1 MSAAGDKIRQS
12 EYDWNERMLMD
23 NLLGTLLFMA
33 IIGAAIGGVTNHL
46 AIKMLFRPHE
56 AKYIKNWRVPFTP
69 GLIPKRRDELA
80 KQLGLTVVNY
90 LLTPE
95 TFRKK
100 FFSKDI
106 QDKVEQF
113 VQAKVQETIFTEDK
127 TIQDW
132 LNLAGFSNMP
142 TTIEQKVEAI
152 VVGQFESVK
161 NTLSTRSIRT
171 LLSADI
177 QNTIDAKIPVAVG
190 HILEKGEEYFLS
202 AEGELTIKA
211 MIDDFLS
218 SKGSLGGMINMFL
231 GDSSSLVGKVQRELV
246 KFLQTPGTNSLLT
259 KIFMQEWEKL
269 KDRPAMDYLEDINF
283 EPILANLQSY
293 VKEQLAVAER
303 LNHPISYY
311 WPEGSSWMQES
322 VVPRLIEKAFIQAE
336 DKLEDVLKRLNLQEV
351 VREQVDSFPVAKL
364 EELVLGISKRE
375 FKMITVLGAVLGG
388 LIGVVQGLIVHFI

>member
-1 MSAAGDKIRQS
+1 
-12 EYDWNERMLMD
+12 MD
-23 NLLGTLLFMA
+23 NFIVTLIFMA
-33 IIGAAIGGVTNHL
+33 VIGAAIGGVTNHL
-46 AIKMLFRPHE
+46 AIKMLFRPHN
-56 AKYIKNWRVPFTP
+56 AVYIKNWRVPFTP

-113 VQAKVQETIFTEDK
+113 VQAKVEETVFTNDK

-132 LNLAGFSNMP
+132 LSLAGFSNMP
-142 TTIEQKVEAI
+142 ATIEQKVEAI
-152 VVGQFESVK
+152 VEGQFESVK
-161 NTLSTRSIRT
+161 NTLSTKSIRT

-177 QNTIDAKIPVAVG
+177 QNTIDAKIPVAVD
-190 HILEKGEEYFLS
+190 HILEKGEDYFLS
-202 AEGELTIKA
+202 PEGELTIKA

-246 KFLQTPGTNSLLT
+246 KLLQAPGTSTLLT
-259 KIFMQEWEKL
+259 KIFTQELEKL
-269 KDRPAMDYLEDINF
+269 KDRPAMDFLQDIRF
-283 EPILANLQSY
+283 ESILSKLQTY
-293 VKEQLAVAER
+293 VKEQLAVEER
-303 LNHPISYY
+303 LNYPISHY
-311 WPEGSSWMQES
+311 WPEGNSWMKETVIPQA
-322 VVPRLIEKAFIQAE
+322 IEKAFVKAE

-351 VREQVDSFPVAKL
+351 VREQVDSFPVSKL

-388 LIGVVQGLIVHFI
+388 LIGIVQGLIVYFI

>member
-1 MSAAGDKIRQS
+1 
-12 EYDWNERMLMD
+12 MD
-23 NLLGTLLFMA
+23 NFLVTLLFMA
-33 IIGAAIGGVTNHL
+33 VIGAAIGGVTNHL

-56 AKYIKNWRVPFTP
+56 AIYIKNWRVPFTP

-113 VQAKVQETIFTEDK
+113 VQTKVEETIFTNDK

-132 LNLAGFSNMP
+132 LTLAGFSNMP
-142 TTIEQKVEAI
+142 ATIEQKVEAI
-152 VVGQFESVK
+152 VEGQFESVK
-161 NTLSTRSIRT
+161 NTLSTKSIRT

-177 QNTIDAKIPVAVG
+177 QNAIDAKIPVAVG
-190 HILEKGEEYFLS
+190 HIIEKGEDYFLS
-202 AEGELTIKA
+202 PEGEMTIKA

-231 GDSSSLVGKVQRELV
+231 GDSSSLVAKVQRELV
-246 KFLQTPGTNSLLT
+246 KFMQAPGTSALLT
-259 KIFMQEWEKL
+259 KIFTQEWEKL
-269 KDRPAMDYLEDINF
+269 KERPAMDFMQDIHF
-283 EPILANLQSY
+283 EPILLKLQTY
-293 VKEQLAVAER
+293 VKEQLAVEER
-303 LNHPISYY
+303 LNHPISHY
-311 WPEGSSWMQES
+311 WPEGNSWMKETIIPQ
-322 VVPRLIEKAFIQAE
+322 VIEKAFVKAE
-336 DKLEDVLKRLNLQEV
+336 DKLEDVLERLNLQEV

-388 LIGVVQGLIVHFI
+388 LIGIVQGLIVYFI

>member
-1 MSAAGDKIRQS
+1 
-12 EYDWNERMLMD
+12 MD
-23 NLLGTLLFMA
+23 NFIVTLLFMA

-46 AIKMLFRPHE
+46 AIKMLFRPHK
-56 AKYIKNWRVPFTP
+56 AIYIKNWRVPFTP

-106 QDKVEQF
+106 QHKVEQF
-113 VQAKVQETIFTEDK
+113 VQAKVEETIFTNDK

-132 LNLAGFSNMP
+132 LSLAGFSNMSA
-142 TTIEQKVEAI
+142 TIEQKVEAI
-152 VVGQFESVK
+152 VEGQFEAVK
-161 NTLSTRSIRT
+161 NTLSTKSIRT

-177 QNTIDAKIPVAVG
+177 QKTIDAKIPGAVG
-190 HILEKGEEYFLS
+190 HILEKGEDYFLS
-202 AEGELTIKA
+202 PEGELTIKA

-218 SKGSLGGMINMFL
+218 SKGSFGGMINMFL
-231 GDSSSLVGKVQRELV
+231 GDSSSLVAKVQRELV
-246 KFLQTPGTNSLLT
+246 KLLQAPGTTTLLT
-259 KIFMQEWEKL
+259 KIFTQELEKL
-269 KDRPAMDYLEDINF
+269 KDRPAMDFLKDIRF
-283 EPILANLQSY
+283 EQILTKLQTY
-293 VKEQLAVAER
+293 VKEQLAVEER
-303 LNHPISYY
+303 LNYPIAHY
-311 WPEGSSWMQES
+311 WPEGNSWMKETVIPQA
-322 VVPRLIEKAFIQAE
+322 IEKAFVKAE

-351 VREQVDSFPVAKL
+351 VREQVDSFPVSKL

-388 LIGVVQGLIVHFI
+388 LIGIVQGLIVYFI

>member
-1 MSAAGDKIRQS
+1 
-12 EYDWNERMLMD
+12 MD
-23 NLLGTLLFMA
+23 NFIVTLLFMA

-46 AIKMLFRPHE
+46 AIKMLFRPHN
-56 AKYIKNWRVPFTP
+56 AIYIKNWRVPFTP

-106 QDKVEQF
+106 QEKVEQF
-113 VQAKVQETIFTEDK
+113 VQTKVEETIFTNDK

-132 LNLAGFSNMP
+132 LNLAGFAHMP
-142 TTIEQKVEAI
+142 ATIEQKVEAI
-152 VVGQFESVK
+152 VEGQFASVK
-161 NTLSTRSIRT
+161 NTLSTKSIRA

-177 QNTIDAKIPVAVG
+177 QDTIDAKIPVAVR
-190 HILEKGEEYFLS
+190 HILEKGEDYFLS
-202 AEGELTIKA
+202 PEGEMTIKA

-246 KFLQTPGTNSLLT
+246 KFLQAPGTSTLLT
-259 KIFMQEWEKL
+259 KIFTQEWEKL
-269 KDRPAMDYLEDINF
+269 KDRPAIDFLQDIQF
-283 EPILANLQSY
+283 DPILSKLQTY

-311 WPEGSSWMQES
+311 WPEGNEWMKNS
-322 VVPRLIEKAFIQAE
+322 VIPQVIEKAFGKAE
-336 DKLEDVLKRLNLQEV
+336 EKLEDVLKRLNLQEV
-351 VREQVDSFPVAKL
+351 VREQVDSFPVEKL

-388 LIGVVQGLIVHFI
+388 LIGIVQGLIVYFI

>member
-1 MSAAGDKIRQS
+1 
-12 EYDWNERMLMD
+12 MD
-23 NLLGTLLFMA
+23 NFLVILLFMA
-33 IIGAAIGGVTNHL
+33 VIGAIIGGVTNHL

-56 AKYIKNWRVPFTP
+56 AIYIKNWRVPFTP

-80 KQLGLTVVNY
+80 NQLGLTVVNY

-106 QDKVEQF
+106 QEKVEKFAQT
-113 VQAKVQETIFTEDK
+113 KIEETVFTNDK

-132 LNLAGFSNMP
+132 LDLAGLSNVSM
-142 TTIEQKVEAI
+142 TIEQKVENI
-152 VVGQFESVK
+152 VAGQFESLK
-161 NTLSTRSIRT
+161 NTLSTKSIRT

-177 QNTIDAKIPVAVG
+177 QETIDAKIPVVVG
-190 HILEKGEEYFLS
+190 HIIEKGEDYFLS
-202 AEGELTIKA
+202 PEGEMTIKA
-211 MIDDFLS
+211 MMDDFLA

-231 GDSSSLVGKVQRELV
+231 GDSSSLVVKVQRELV
-246 KFLQTPGTNSLLT
+246 KFLQAPGTTALLT
-259 KIFMQEWEKL
+259 KIFMQEWDKL
-269 KDRPAMDYLEDINF
+269 KDRPAMDFLEDIQF
-283 EPILANLQSY
+283 EPIVANLQRY

-311 WPEGSSWMQES
+311 WPEGSTWMKES
-322 VVPRLIEKAFIQAE
+322 VVPRVIDKAFMQAE
-336 DKLEDVLKRLNLQEV
+336 AKLEDVLKRLNLQEV

-388 LIGVVQGLIVHFI
+388 VIGIVQGLIVNLM

>member
-1 MSAAGDKIRQS
+1 
-12 EYDWNERMLMD
+12 MD
-23 NLLGTLLFMA
+23 NFLVTLLFMA
-33 IIGAAIGGVTNHL
+33 VIGAAIGGVTNHL
-46 AIKMLFRPHE
+46 AIKMLFRPYE
-56 AKYIKNWRVPFTP
+56 AIYIKNWRVPFTP

-113 VQAKVQETIFTEDK
+113 VQTKVEETIFTNDK

-132 LNLAGFSNMP
+132 LTLAGFSNMP
-142 TTIEQKVEAI
+142 ATIEQKVEAI
-152 VVGQFESVK
+152 VEGQFESVK
-161 NTLSTRSIRT
+161 NTLSTKSIRT

-177 QNTIDAKIPVAVG
+177 QNAIDAKIPVAVG
-190 HILEKGEEYFLS
+190 HILEKGEDYFLS
-202 AEGELTIKA
+202 PEGEMTIKA

-231 GDSSSLVGKVQRELV
+231 GDSSSLVAKVQRELV
-246 KFLQTPGTNSLLT
+246 KFMQAPGTSALLT
-259 KIFMQEWEKL
+259 KIFTQEWEKL
-269 KDRPAMDYLEDINF
+269 KERPAMDFMQDIHF
-283 EPILANLQSY
+283 EPILLKLQTY
-293 VKEQLAVAER
+293 VKEQLAVEER
-303 LNHPISYY
+303 LNHPISHY
-311 WPEGSSWMQES
+311 WPEGNSWMKETIIPQ
-322 VVPRLIEKAFIQAE
+322 VIEKAFVKAE
-336 DKLEDVLKRLNLQEV
+336 DKLEDVLERLNLQEV

-388 LIGVVQGLIVHFI
+388 LIGIVQGLIVYFI

>member
-1 MSAAGDKIRQS
+1 
-12 EYDWNERMLMD
+12 MD
-23 NLLGTLLFMA
+23 NFIVALLFMA

-46 AIKMLFRPHE
+46 AIKMLFRPYK
-56 AKYIKNWRVPFTP
+56 AIYIKNWRVPFTP

-106 QDKVEQF
+106 QDKVEHF
-113 VQAKVQETIFTEDK
+113 VQTKVEETIFTNDK

-132 LNLAGFSNMP
+132 LNLAGFSHLP

-152 VVGQFESVK
+152 VEGQFSSVK
-161 NTLSTRSIRT
+161 NTLSTKSIRT
-171 LLSADI
+171 LLSDDI
-177 QNTIDAKIPVAVG
+177 QNTIDAKIPVAVQ
-190 HILEKGEEYFLS
+190 HILEKGEDYFLS
-202 AEGELTIKA
+202 PEGEMTIKA

-246 KFLQTPGTNSLLT
+246 KFLQAPGTTTLLT
-259 KIFMQEWEKL
+259 KIFSQEWEKL
-269 KDRPAMDYLEDINF
+269 KDRPAMDFLQDVKF
-283 EPILANLQSY
+283 DPILSKLQVY
-293 VKEQLAVAER
+293 VKEQLAISER
-303 LNHPISYY
+303 LNQPISYY
-311 WPEGSSWMQES
+311 WPEGNDWAKYTVIPQ
-322 VVPRLIEKAFIQAE
+322 VIEKAFVKAE
-336 DKLEDVLKRLNLQEV
+336 EKLEDVLKRLNLQEV
-351 VREQVDSFPVAKL
+351 VREQVDSFPVEKL

-388 LIGVVQGLIVHFI
+388 LIGIVQGLIVYFI

>member
-1 MSAAGDKIRQS
+1 
-12 EYDWNERMLMD
+12 MD
-23 NLLGTLLFMA
+23 NFLVTLIFMA
-33 IIGAAIGGVTNHL
+33 VIGAAIGGVTNHL
-46 AIKMLFRPHE
+46 AIKMLFRPHN
-56 AKYIKNWRVPFTP
+56 AIYIKNWRVPFTP

-113 VQAKVQETIFTEDK
+113 VQTKVEETIFTNDK

-132 LNLAGFSNMP
+132 LSLAGFSNMP
-142 TTIEQKVEAI
+142 ATIEQKVEAI
-152 VVGQFESVK
+152 VEGQFESVK
-161 NTLSTRSIRT
+161 NTLSTKSIRT

-177 QNTIDAKIPVAVG
+177 QNTIDAKIPVAVE
-190 HILEKGEEYFLS
+190 HILEKGEDYFLS
-202 AEGELTIKA
+202 PEGELTIKA

-231 GDSSSLVGKVQRELV
+231 GDSSSLMSKVQRELI
-246 KFLQTPGTNSLLT
+246 KFLQKPGTSALLT
-259 KIFMQEWEKL
+259 KIFTQELEKL
-269 KDRPAMDYLEDINF
+269 KDRPAMDFLQDIRF
-283 EPILANLQSY
+283 EQILSKLQTY
-293 VKEQLAVAER
+293 VKEQIAVEER
-303 LNHPISYY
+303 LNVPISHY
-311 WPEGSSWMQES
+311 WPEGNSWMKETVIPQT
-322 VVPRLIEKAFIQAE
+322 IEKAFVKAE

-351 VREQVDSFPVAKL
+351 VREQVDSFPVEKL

-388 LIGVVQGLIVHFI
+388 LIGIVQGLIVYFI

>member
-1 MSAAGDKIRQS
+1 
-12 EYDWNERMLMD
+12 MD
-23 NLLGTLLFMA
+23 NFIVTLLFMA

-46 AIKMLFRPHE
+46 AIKMLFRPHN
-56 AKYIKNWRVPFTP
+56 AIYIKNWRVPFTP

-106 QDKVEQF
+106 QEKVEQF
-113 VQAKVQETIFTEDK
+113 VQTKVEETIFTNDK

-132 LNLAGFSNMP
+132 LNIAGFAHMP
-142 TTIEQKVEAI
+142 ATIEQKVEAI
-152 VVGQFESVK
+152 VEGQFASVK
-161 NTLSTRSIRT
+161 NTLSTKSIRT
-171 LLSADI
+171 LLSSDM
-177 QNTIDAKIPVAVG
+177 QDTLDAKIPVAVN
-190 HILEKGEEYFLS
+190 HILEKGEDYFLS
-202 AEGELTIKA
+202 PEGEMTIKA

-218 SKGSLGGMINMFL
+218 SKGSFGGMINMFL

-246 KFLQTPGTNSLLT
+246 KFLQAPGTSTLLT
-259 KIFMQEWEKL
+259 KIFTQEWEKL
-269 KDRPAMDYLEDINF
+269 KDRPAMDFLQDMQF
-283 EPILANLQSY
+283 DPILSKLQMY

-303 LNHPISYY
+303 LNQPISYY
-311 WPEGSSWMQES
+311 WPEGNEWMKHS
-322 VVPRLIEKAFIQAE
+322 VIPQAIEKAFVKAE
-336 DKLEDVLKRLNLQEV
+336 EKLEDVLTRLNLQEV
-351 VREQVDSFPVAKL
+351 VREQVDSFPVEKL

-388 LIGVVQGLIVHFI
+388 LIGIVQGLIVYFI

>member
-1 MSAAGDKIRQS
+1 
-12 EYDWNERMLMD
+12 MD
-23 NLLGTLLFMA
+23 NFIVTLLFMA
-33 IIGAAIGGVTNHL
+33 IIGAAIGGITNHL

-56 AKYIKNWRVPFTP
+56 AIYIKNWRVPFTP

-113 VQAKVQETIFTEDK
+113 VQTKVEETFFTEDK

-132 LNLAGFSNMP
+132 LTLAGFSNMP
-142 TTIEQKVEAI
+142 VTIEQKVEQI
-152 VVGQFESVK
+152 VAGQFESVK
-161 NTLSTRSIRT
+161 NTLSTRTIRT
-171 LLSADI
+171 LLSEDI
-177 QNTIDAKIPVAVG
+177 QQTIDAKIPVAVG
-190 HILEKGEEYFLS
+190 HILQKGEDYFLS
-202 AEGELTIKA
+202 PAGEMTIKA

-218 SKGSLGGMINMFL
+218 SKGSLGGMLNMFL
-231 GDSSSLVGKVQRELV
+231 GDSSSLMGKVQRELV
-246 KFLQTPGTNSLLT
+246 KFIQAPGTTALLT
-259 KIFMQEWEKL
+259 NIFTQEWEKL
-269 KDRPAMDYLEDINF
+269 KDRPAMDYLDDIDF

-293 VKEQLAVAER
+293 VKDQLAVAER
-303 LNHPISYY
+303 LQHPISYY
-311 WPEGSSWMQES
+311 WPSGSTWMRETI
-322 VVPRLIEKAFIQAE
+322 VPQMIEKAFTRAE

-351 VREQVDSFPVAKL
+351 VREQVDSFPVSKL

-388 LIGVVQGLIVHFI
+388 LIGIVQGLIVYFI

>member
-1 MSAAGDKIRQS
+1 
-12 EYDWNERMLMD
+12 MD
-23 NLLGTLLFMA
+23 NFLVTLLFMA

-46 AIKMLFRPHE
+46 AIKMLFRPHN
-56 AKYIKNWRVPFTP
+56 AIYIKNWRVPFTP

-106 QDKVEQF
+106 QDKVEHF
-113 VQAKVQETIFTEDK
+113 VQTKVEETIFTNDK

-132 LNLAGFSNMP
+132 LNLAGFSHMP
-142 TTIEQKVEAI
+142 STIEQKVEAI
-152 VVGQFESVK
+152 VEGQFASVK
-161 NTLSTRSIRT
+161 NTLSTKSIRT
-171 LLSADI
+171 LLSEDI
-177 QNTIDAKIPVAVG
+177 QNTIDAKIPVAVH
-190 HILEKGEEYFLS
+190 HILEKGEDYFLS
-202 AEGELTIKA
+202 PEGEMTIKA

-246 KFLQTPGTNSLLT
+246 KFLQAPGTSTLLT
-259 KIFMQEWEKL
+259 KIFTQEWEKL
-269 KDRPAMDYLEDINF
+269 KDRPAMDFLQDIQF
-283 EPILANLQSY
+283 EPILSKLQVY
-293 VKEQLAVAER
+293 VKEQLAISER
-303 LNHPISYY
+303 LNQPISYY
-311 WPEGSSWMQES
+311 WPEGNEWAKYTVIPQ
-322 VVPRLIEKAFIQAE
+322 IIDKAFVKAE
-336 DKLEDVLKRLNLQEV
+336 EKLEDVLKRLNLQEV

-388 LIGVVQGLIVHFI
+388 LIGIVQGLIVYFI

>member
-1 MSAAGDKIRQS
+1 
-12 EYDWNERMLMD
+12 MD
-23 NLLGTLLFMA
+23 NFLVTLLFMA

-56 AKYIKNWRVPFTP
+56 AIYIKNWRVPFTP

-80 KQLGLTVVNY
+80 RQLGLTVVNY

-113 VQAKVQETIFTEDK
+113 VQTKVEETIFTNDK

-132 LNLAGFSNMP
+132 LTLAGFSHMP
-142 TTIEQKVEAI
+142 TTIENKIEAI
-152 VVGQFESVK
+152 VEGQFESMK
-161 NTLSTRSIRT
+161 NTLSTKSIHT

-177 QNTIDAKIPVAVG
+177 QQTIDAKIPVAVR
-190 HILEKGEEYFLS
+190 HILEKGEDYFLS
-202 AEGELTIKA
+202 PEGELTIKA

-231 GDSSSLVGKVQRELV
+231 GDSSSLVAKVQRELI
-246 KFLQTPGTNSLLT
+246 KFLQAPGTTALLT
-259 KIFMQEWEKL
+259 KIFTQEWDKL
-269 KDRPAMDYLEDINF
+269 KERPAMDFLQDIRF
-283 EPILANLQSY
+283 DLLLMKVQGY
-293 VKEQLAVAER
+293 VKEQLAVEER
-303 LNHPISYY
+303 LEQPISYY
-311 WPEGSSWMQES
+311 WPEGNIWMKETVIPQ
-322 VVPRLIEKAFIQAE
+322 VIEKAFVKAE
-336 DKLEDVLKRLNLQEV
+336 EKLEDVLKRLNLQEV

-388 LIGVVQGLIVHFI
+388 LIGIVQGLIVYFI

>member
-1 MSAAGDKIRQS
+1 
-12 EYDWNERMLMD
+12 MD
-23 NLLGTLLFMA
+23 NFIVTLLFMA

-46 AIKMLFRPHE
+46 AIKMLFRPYK
-56 AKYIKNWRVPFTP
+56 AIYIKNWRVPFTP

-106 QDKVEQF
+106 QDKVEHF
-113 VQAKVQETIFTEDK
+113 VQTKVEETIFTNDK

-132 LNLAGFSNMP
+132 LNLAGFAHLP

-152 VVGQFESVK
+152 VEGQFSSVK
-161 NTLSTRSIRT
+161 NTLSTKSIRT
-171 LLSADI
+171 LLSDDI
-177 QNTIDAKIPVAVG
+177 QNTIDAKIPVAVQ
-190 HILEKGEEYFLS
+190 HILEKGEDYFLS
-202 AEGELTIKA
+202 PEGEMTIKA

-246 KFLQTPGTNSLLT
+246 KFLQAPGTTTLLT
-259 KIFMQEWEKL
+259 KIFSQEWEKL
-269 KDRPAMDYLEDINF
+269 KDRPAMDFLQDVQF
-283 EPILANLQSY
+283 DPILSKLQVY
-293 VKEQLAVAER
+293 VKEQLAISER
-303 LNHPISYY
+303 LNQPISYY
-311 WPEGSSWMQES
+311 WPEGNDWAKYTVIPQA
-322 VVPRLIEKAFIQAE
+322 IEKAFVKAE
-336 DKLEDVLKRLNLQEV
+336 EQLEDVLKRLNLQEV
-351 VREQVDSFPVAKL
+351 VREQVDSFPVEKL

-388 LIGVVQGLIVHFI
+388 LIGIVQGLIVYFI

>member
-1 MSAAGDKIRQS
+1 
-12 EYDWNERMLMD
+12 MD
-23 NLLGTLLFMA
+23 NFLVTLLFMA

-56 AKYIKNWRVPFTP
+56 AIYIKNWRVPFTP

-106 QDKVEQF
+106 QEKVEQF
-113 VQAKVQETIFTEDK
+113 AQTKIEETIFTNDK

-132 LNLAGFSNMP
+132 LDLAGLSNVPM
-142 TTIEQKVEAI
+142 TIEKKVESI
-152 VVGQFESVK
+152 VAGQFESVK
-161 NTLSTRSIRT
+161 NTLSTNTIRT

-177 QNTIDAKIPVAVG
+177 QETIDAKIPVVVG
-190 HILEKGEEYFLS
+190 HILEKGEDYFLS
-202 AEGELTIKA
+202 PEGEMTIKA
-211 MIDDFLS
+211 MMDEFLA

-231 GDSSSLVGKVQRELV
+231 GDSSSLVGRVQRELV
-246 KFLQTPGTNSLLT
+246 KFLQSPGTTALLT
-259 KIFMQEWEKL
+259 KIFTQEWDKL
-269 KDRPAMDYLEDINF
+269 KDRPVMDFLEDIQF
-283 EPILANLQSY
+283 EPILANLQRY

-303 LNHPISYY
+303 LNYPITHY
-311 WPEGSSWMQES
+311 WPEGSTWMKES
-322 VVPRLIEKAFIQAE
+322 VVPRVVEKAFMQAE

-351 VREQVDSFPVAKL
+351 VREQVDSFPVSKL

-388 LIGVVQGLIVHFI
+388 LIGIVQGLIVNLM

>member
-1 MSAAGDKIRQS
+1 
-12 EYDWNERMLMD
+12 MD
-23 NLLGTLLFMA
+23 NFLVTLLFMA
-33 IIGAAIGGVTNHL
+33 VIGAAIGGVTNHL

-56 AKYIKNWRVPFTP
+56 AIYIKNWRVPFTP

-113 VQAKVQETIFTEDK
+113 VQTKVEETIFTNDK

-132 LNLAGFSNMP
+132 LTLAGFSNMP
-142 TTIEQKVEAI
+142 ATIEQKVEAI
-152 VVGQFESVK
+152 VEGQFESVK
-161 NTLSTRSIRT
+161 NTLSTKSIRT

-177 QNTIDAKIPVAVG
+177 QNAIDAKIPVAVG
-190 HILEKGEEYFLS
+190 HILEKGEDYFLS
-202 AEGELTIKA
+202 PEGEMTIKA

-231 GDSSSLVGKVQRELV
+231 GDSSSLVAKVQRELV
-246 KFLQTPGTNSLLT
+246 KFMQAPGTSALLT
-259 KIFMQEWEKL
+259 KIFTQEWEKL
-269 KDRPAMDYLEDINF
+269 KERPAMDFMQDIHF
-283 EPILANLQSY
+283 EPILSKLQTY
-293 VKEQLAVAER
+293 VKEQLAVEER
-303 LNHPISYY
+303 LNHPISHY
-311 WPEGSSWMQES
+311 WPEGNSWMKETIIPQ
-322 VVPRLIEKAFIQAE
+322 VIEKAFVKAE
-336 DKLEDVLKRLNLQEV
+336 DKLEDVLERLNLQEV
-351 VREQVDSFPVAKL
+351 VREQVDSFPVSKL

-388 LIGVVQGLIVHFI
+388 LIGIVQGLIVYFI

>member
-1 MSAAGDKIRQS
+1 
-12 EYDWNERMLMD
+12 MD
-23 NLLGTLLFMA
+23 NFLVTLLFMA

-46 AIKMLFRPHE
+46 AIKMLFRPHN
-56 AKYIKNWRVPFTP
+56 AIYIKNWRVPFTP

-106 QDKVEQF
+106 QEKVEQF
-113 VQAKVQETIFTEDK
+113 VQAKVEETIFTNDK

-132 LNLAGFSNMP
+132 LSLAGFSNMP
-142 TTIEQKVEAI
+142 ATIEQKVEAI
-152 VVGQFESVK
+152 VEGQFESVK
-161 NTLSTRSIRT
+161 NTLSTKSIRT

-177 QNTIDAKIPVAVG
+177 QNAIDAKIPVAVD
-190 HILEKGEEYFLS
+190 HILEKGEDYFLS
-202 AEGELTIKA
+202 PEGELTIKA

-231 GDSSSLVGKVQRELV
+231 GDSSSLVAKVQRELV
-246 KFLQTPGTNSLLT
+246 KFLQTPGTSTLLT
-259 KIFMQEWEKL
+259 KIFTQELEKL
-269 KDRPAMDYLEDINF
+269 KDRPAMDFLKDIRF
-283 EPILANLQSY
+283 EQILSKLQTY
-293 VKEQLAVAER
+293 VKEQLAVEER
-303 LNHPISYY
+303 LNYPISHY
-311 WPEGSSWMQES
+311 WPEGNSWMKETVIPQA
-322 VVPRLIEKAFIQAE
+322 IEKAFVKAE

-351 VREQVDSFPVAKL
+351 VREQVDSFPVSKL

-388 LIGVVQGLIVHFI
+388 LIGIVQGLIVYFI

>member
-1 MSAAGDKIRQS
+1 
-12 EYDWNERMLMD
+12 MD
-23 NLLGTLLFMA
+23 NFIVTLLFMA

-46 AIKMLFRPHE
+46 AIKMLFRPHK
-56 AKYIKNWRVPFTP
+56 AIYIKNWRVPFTP

-106 QDKVEQF
+106 QNKVEQF
-113 VQAKVQETIFTEDK
+113 VQVKVEETIFTNDK

-132 LNLAGFSNMP
+132 LSLAGFSNMSA
-142 TTIEQKVEAI
+142 TIEQKVEAI
-152 VVGQFESVK
+152 VEGQFEAVK
-161 NTLSTRSIRT
+161 NTLSTKSIRT

-177 QNTIDAKIPVAVG
+177 QKTMDAKIPVAVD
-190 HILEKGEEYFLS
+190 HILEKGEDYFLS
-202 AEGELTIKA
+202 PEGELTIKA

-231 GDSSSLVGKVQRELV
+231 GDSSSLVAKVQRELV
-246 KFLQTPGTNSLLT
+246 KLLQAPGTSTLLT
-259 KIFMQEWEKL
+259 KIFTQELEKL
-269 KDRPAMDYLEDINF
+269 KDRPAMDFLKDIRF
-283 EPILANLQSY
+283 EQILTKLQTY
-293 VKEQLAVAER
+293 VKEQLAVEER
-303 LNHPISYY
+303 LNYPIAHY
-311 WPEGSSWMQES
+311 WPEGNSWMKETVIPQA
-322 VVPRLIEKAFIQAE
+322 IEKAFVKAE

-351 VREQVDSFPVAKL
+351 VREQVDSFPVSKL

-388 LIGVVQGLIVHFI
+388 LIGIVQGLIVYFI

>member
-1 MSAAGDKIRQS
+1 
-12 EYDWNERMLMD
+12 MD
-23 NLLGTLLFMA
+23 NFLVTLIFMA
-33 IIGAAIGGVTNHL
+33 VIGAAIGGVTNHL
-46 AIKMLFRPHE
+46 AIKMLFRPHK
-56 AKYIKNWRVPFTP
+56 AIYIKNWRVPFTP

-106 QDKVEQF
+106 QEKVEQF
-113 VQAKVQETIFTEDK
+113 VQTKVEETIFTNDK

-132 LNLAGFSNMP
+132 LSLAGFSNMP

-152 VVGQFESVK
+152 VEGQFESVK
-161 NTLSTRSIRT
+161 NTLSTKSIRT

-177 QNTIDAKIPVAVG
+177 QNTIDAKIPVAVD
-190 HILEKGEEYFLS
+190 HILEKGEDYFLS
-202 AEGELTIKA
+202 PEGELTIKA

-231 GDSSSLVGKVQRELV
+231 GDSSSLMSKVQRELI
-246 KFLQTPGTNSLLT
+246 KFLQKPGTSALLT
-259 KIFMQEWEKL
+259 KIFTQELEKL
-269 KDRPAMDYLEDINF
+269 KDRPAMDFLQDIRF
-283 EPILANLQSY
+283 EQILSKLQTY
-293 VKEQLAVAER
+293 VKEQLAVEER
-303 LNHPISYY
+303 LNYPISHY
-311 WPEGSSWMQES
+311 WPEGNSWMKETVIPQA
-322 VVPRLIEKAFIQAE
+322 IEKAFVKAE
-336 DKLEDVLKRLNLQEV
+336 EKLEDVLERLNLQEV
-351 VREQVDSFPVAKL
+351 VREQVDSFPVEKL

-388 LIGVVQGLIVHFI
+388 LIGIVQGLIVYFI

>member
-1 MSAAGDKIRQS
+1 
-12 EYDWNERMLMD
+12 MD
-23 NLLGTLLFMA
+23 NFLVILLFMA

-46 AIKMLFRPHE
+46 AIKMLFRPHN
-56 AKYIKNWRVPFTP
+56 AIYIKNWRVPFTP

-106 QDKVEQF
+106 QEKVEQF
-113 VQAKVQETIFTEDK
+113 VQTKVEETIFTNDK

-132 LNLAGFSNMP
+132 LNIAGFAHMP
-142 TTIEQKVEAI
+142 ATIEQKVEAI
-152 VVGQFESVK
+152 VEGQFASVK
-161 NTLSTRSIRT
+161 NTLSTKSIRT
-171 LLSADI
+171 LLSSDM
-177 QNTIDAKIPVAVG
+177 QDTLDTKIPVAVS
-190 HILEKGEEYFLS
+190 HILEKGEDYFLS
-202 AEGELTIKA
+202 PEGEMTIKA

-218 SKGSLGGMINMFL
+218 SKGSFGGMINMFL

-246 KFLQTPGTNSLLT
+246 KFLQAPGTSTLLT
-259 KIFMQEWEKL
+259 KIFTQEWEKL
-269 KDRPAMDYLEDINF
+269 KDRPAMDFLQDMQF
-283 EPILANLQSY
+283 DPILSKLQMY

-303 LNHPISYY
+303 LNQSISYY
-311 WPEGSSWMQES
+311 WPEGNEWMKNS
-322 VVPRLIEKAFIQAE
+322 VIPQAIEKAFVKAE
-336 DKLEDVLKRLNLQEV
+336 EKLEDVLTRLNLQEV
-351 VREQVDSFPVAKL
+351 VREQVDSFPVEKL

-388 LIGVVQGLIVHFI
+388 LIGIVQGLIVYFI

>member
-1 MSAAGDKIRQS
+1 
-12 EYDWNERMLMD
+12 MD
-23 NLLGTLLFMA
+23 NFIVTLLFMA

-46 AIKMLFRPHE
+46 AIKMLFRPYK
-56 AKYIKNWRVPFTP
+56 AIYIKNWRVPFTP

-106 QDKVEQF
+106 QDKVEHF
-113 VQAKVQETIFTEDK
+113 VQTKVEETIFTNDK

-132 LNLAGFSNMP
+132 LNLAGFSHLP

-152 VVGQFESVK
+152 VEGQFSSVK
-161 NTLSTRSIRT
+161 NTLSTKSIRT
-171 LLSADI
+171 LLSDDI
-177 QNTIDAKIPVAVG
+177 QNTIDAKIPVAVQ
-190 HILEKGEEYFLS
+190 HILEKGEDYFLS
-202 AEGELTIKA
+202 PEGEMTIKA

-246 KFLQTPGTNSLLT
+246 KFLQAPGTTTLLT
-259 KIFMQEWEKL
+259 KIFSQEWEKF
-269 KDRPAMDYLEDINF
+269 KDRPAMDFLQDVQF
-283 EPILANLQSY
+283 DPILSKLQVY
-293 VKEQLAVAER
+293 VKEQLAISER
-303 LNHPISYY
+303 LNQPISYY
-311 WPEGSSWMQES
+311 WPEGNDWAKYTVIPQ
-322 VVPRLIEKAFIQAE
+322 VIEKAFVKAE
-336 DKLEDVLKRLNLQEV
+336 EKLEDVLKRLNLQEV
-351 VREQVDSFPVAKL
+351 VREQVDSFPVEKL
-364 EELVLGISKRE
+364 EELVLGISKSE

-388 LIGVVQGLIVHFI
+388 LIGIVQGLIVYFI

>member
-1 MSAAGDKIRQS
+1 
-12 EYDWNERMLMD
+12 MD
-23 NLLGTLLFMA
+23 NFIVTLLFMA

-46 AIKMLFRPHE
+46 AIKMLFRPYK
-56 AKYIKNWRVPFTP
+56 AIYIKNWRVPFTP

-106 QDKVEQF
+106 QDKVEHF
-113 VQAKVQETIFTEDK
+113 VQTKVEETIFTNDK

-132 LNLAGFSNMP
+132 LKLAGFSHLP

-152 VVGQFESVK
+152 VEGQFSSVK
-161 NTLSTRSIRT
+161 NTLSTKSIRT
-171 LLSADI
+171 LLSDDI
-177 QNTIDAKIPVAVG
+177 QNTIDAKIPVAVQ
-190 HILEKGEEYFLS
+190 HILEKGEDYFLS
-202 AEGELTIKA
+202 PEGEMTIKA

-246 KFLQTPGTNSLLT
+246 KFLQAPGTTTLLT
-259 KIFMQEWEKL
+259 KIFSQEWEKF
-269 KDRPAMDYLEDINF
+269 KDRPAMDFLQDVQF
-283 EPILANLQSY
+283 DPILSKLQVY
-293 VKEQLAVAER
+293 VKEQLAISER
-303 LNHPISYY
+303 LNQPISYY
-311 WPEGSSWMQES
+311 WPEGNDWAKYTVIPQ
-322 VVPRLIEKAFIQAE
+322 VIEKAFVKAE
-336 DKLEDVLKRLNLQEV
+336 EKLEDVLKRLNLQEV
-351 VREQVDSFPVAKL
+351 VREQVDSFPVEKL

-388 LIGVVQGLIVHFI
+388 LIGIVQGLIVYFI

>member
-1 MSAAGDKIRQS
+1 
-12 EYDWNERMLMD
+12 MD
-23 NLLGTLLFMA
+23 NFIVTLLFMA

-46 AIKMLFRPHE
+46 AIKMLFRPHN
-56 AKYIKNWRVPFTP
+56 AIYIKNWRVPFTP

-106 QDKVEQF
+106 QEKVEKF
-113 VQAKVQETIFTEDK
+113 VQTKVEETIFTNDK

-132 LNLAGFSNMP
+132 LNIAGFAHMP
-142 TTIEQKVEAI
+142 ATIEQKVEAI
-152 VVGQFESVK
+152 VEGQFASVK
-161 NTLSTRSIRT
+161 NTLSTKSIRT
-171 LLSADI
+171 LLSSDM
-177 QNTIDAKIPVAVG
+177 QDTLDAKIPVAVS
-190 HILEKGEEYFLS
+190 HILEKGEDYFLS
-202 AEGELTIKA
+202 PEGEMTIKA

-218 SKGSLGGMINMFL
+218 SKGSFGGMINMFL

-246 KFLQTPGTNSLLT
+246 KFLQAPGTSTLLT
-259 KIFMQEWEKL
+259 KIFTQEWEKL
-269 KDRPAMDYLEDINF
+269 KDRPAMDFLQDMQF
-283 EPILANLQSY
+283 DPILSKLQMY

-303 LNHPISYY
+303 LNQSISYY
-311 WPEGSSWMQES
+311 WPEGNEWMKNS
-322 VVPRLIEKAFIQAE
+322 VIPQAIEKAFVKAE
-336 DKLEDVLKRLNLQEV
+336 EKLEDVLTRLNLQEV
-351 VREQVDSFPVAKL
+351 VREQVDSFPVEKL

-388 LIGVVQGLIVHFI
+388 LIGIVQGLIVYFI

>member
-1 MSAAGDKIRQS
+1 
-12 EYDWNERMLMD
+12 MD
-23 NLLGTLLFMA
+23 NFLVTLLFMA
-33 IIGAAIGGVTNHL
+33 VIGAAIGGVTNHL

-56 AKYIKNWRVPFTP
+56 AIYIKNWRVPFTP

-113 VQAKVQETIFTEDK
+113 VQTKVEETIFTNDK

-132 LNLAGFSNMP
+132 LTLAGFSNMP
-142 TTIEQKVEAI
+142 VTIEQKVEAI
-152 VVGQFESVK
+152 VEGQFESVK
-161 NTLSTRSIRT
+161 NTLSTKSIRI

-177 QNTIDAKIPVAVG
+177 QNAIDAKIPVAVG
-190 HILEKGEEYFLS
+190 HILEKGEDYFLS
-202 AEGELTIKA
+202 PEGEMTIKA

-231 GDSSSLVGKVQRELV
+231 GDSSSLVAKVQRELV
-246 KFLQTPGTNSLLT
+246 KFMQAPGTSALLT
-259 KIFMQEWEKL
+259 KIFTQEWEKL
-269 KDRPAMDYLEDINF
+269 KERPAMDFMQDIHF
-283 EPILANLQSY
+283 EPILSKLQTY
-293 VKEQLAVAER
+293 VKEQLAVEER
-303 LNHPISYY
+303 LNHPISHY
-311 WPEGSSWMQES
+311 WPEGNSWMKETIIPQ
-322 VVPRLIEKAFIQAE
+322 VIEKAFVKAE
-336 DKLEDVLKRLNLQEV
+336 DKLEDVLERLNLQEV
-351 VREQVDSFPVAKL
+351 VREQVDSFPVSKL

-388 LIGVVQGLIVHFI
+388 LIGIVQGLIVYFI

>member
-1 MSAAGDKIRQS
+1 
-12 EYDWNERMLMD
+12 MD
-23 NLLGTLLFMA
+23 NFLVTLLFMA
-33 IIGAAIGGVTNHL
+33 VIGAAIGGITNHL

-56 AKYIKNWRVPFTP
+56 AIYIKNWRVPFTP

-113 VQAKVQETIFTEDK
+113 VQTKVEETIFTNDK

-132 LNLAGFSNMP
+132 LTLAGFSNMSA
-142 TTIEQKVEAI
+142 TIEQKVEAI
-152 VVGQFESVK
+152 VEVQFESVK
-161 NTLSTRSIRT
+161 NTLSTKSIRT

-177 QNTIDAKIPVAVG
+177 QNAIDAKIPVAVG
-190 HILEKGEEYFLS
+190 HILEKGEDYFLS
-202 AEGELTIKA
+202 PEGEMTIKA

-231 GDSSSLVGKVQRELV
+231 GDSSSLVAKVQRELV
-246 KFLQTPGTNSLLT
+246 KFMQAPGTSALLT
-259 KIFMQEWEKL
+259 KIFTQEWEKL
-269 KDRPAMDYLEDINF
+269 KERPAMDFMQDIRF
-283 EPILANLQSY
+283 EPILLKLQTY
-293 VKEQLAVAER
+293 VKEQLAVEER
-303 LNHPISYY
+303 LNHPISHY
-311 WPEGSSWMQES
+311 WPEGNSWMKETIIPQ
-322 VVPRLIEKAFIQAE
+322 VIEKAFVKAE
-336 DKLEDVLKRLNLQEV
+336 DKLEDVLERLNLQEV
-351 VREQVDSFPVAKL
+351 VREQVDSFPVSKL

-388 LIGVVQGLIVHFI
+388 LIGIVQGLIVYFI

>member
-1 MSAAGDKIRQS
+1 
-12 EYDWNERMLMD
+12 MD
-23 NLLGTLLFMA
+23 NFIVTLLFMA

-46 AIKMLFRPHE
+46 AIKMLFRPHN
-56 AKYIKNWRVPFTP
+56 AIYIKNWRVPFTP

-106 QDKVEQF
+106 QEKVEQF
-113 VQAKVQETIFTEDK
+113 VQTKVEETIFTNDK

-132 LNLAGFSNMP
+132 LNIAGFAHMP
-142 TTIEQKVEAI
+142 ATIEQKVEAI
-152 VVGQFESVK
+152 VEGQFASVK
-161 NTLSTRSIRT
+161 NTLSTKSIRT
-171 LLSADI
+171 LLSSDI
-177 QNTIDAKIPVAVG
+177 QDTLDTKIPVAVS
-190 HILEKGEEYFLS
+190 HILEKGEDYFLS
-202 AEGELTIKA
+202 PEGEMTIKA

-218 SKGSLGGMINMFL
+218 SKGSFGGMINMFL

-246 KFLQTPGTNSLLT
+246 KFLQAPGTSTLLT
-259 KIFMQEWEKL
+259 KIFTQEWEKL
-269 KDRPAMDYLEDINF
+269 KDRPAMDFLQDMQF
-283 EPILANLQSY
+283 DPILSKLQMY

-303 LNHPISYY
+303 LNQSISYY
-311 WPEGSSWMQES
+311 WPEGNEWMKNS
-322 VVPRLIEKAFIQAE
+322 VIPQAIEKAFVKAE
-336 DKLEDVLKRLNLQEV
+336 EKLEDVLTRLNLQEV
-351 VREQVDSFPVAKL
+351 VREQVDSFPVEKL

-388 LIGVVQGLIVHFI
+388 LIGIVQGLIVYFI

>member
-1 MSAAGDKIRQS
+1 
-12 EYDWNERMLMD
+12 MD
-23 NLLGTLLFMA
+23 NFLVTLLFMA

-56 AKYIKNWRVPFTP
+56 AIYIKNWRVPFTP

-106 QDKVEQF
+106 QEKVEQF
-113 VQAKVQETIFTEDK
+113 AQTKIEETIFTNDK

-132 LNLAGFSNMP
+132 LDLAGLSNVPM
-142 TTIEQKVEAI
+142 TIEQKVESI
-152 VVGQFESVK
+152 VAGQFESVK
-161 NTLSTRSIRT
+161 NTLSTESIRT

-177 QNTIDAKIPVAVG
+177 QETIDAKIPVVVG
-190 HILEKGEEYFLS
+190 HILEKGEDYFLS
-202 AEGELTIKA
+202 PEGEMTIKT
-211 MIDDFLS
+211 MMDEFLA

-231 GDSSSLVGKVQRELV
+231 GDSSSLVGRVQRELV
-246 KFLQTPGTNSLLT
+246 KFLQSPGTTALLT
-259 KIFMQEWEKL
+259 KIFMQEWDKL
-269 KDRPAMDYLEDINF
+269 KDRPVMDFLEDIQF
-283 EPILANLQSY
+283 EPILANLQRY

-303 LNHPISYY
+303 LNYPITYY
-311 WPEGSSWMQES
+311 WPEGSTWMKES
-322 VVPRLIEKAFIQAE
+322 VVPRVVEKAFIQAE

-351 VREQVDSFPVAKL
+351 VREQVDSFPVSKL

-388 LIGVVQGLIVHFI
+388 VIGIVQGLIVNLM

>member
-1 MSAAGDKIRQS
+1 
-12 EYDWNERMLMD
+12 MD
-23 NLLGTLLFMA
+23 NFLVTLLFMA

-56 AKYIKNWRVPFTP
+56 AIYIKNWRVPFTP

-106 QDKVEQF
+106 QEKVEQF
-113 VQAKVQETIFTEDK
+113 AQTKIEETIFTNDK

-132 LNLAGFSNMP
+132 LDLAGLSNVPM
-142 TTIEQKVEAI
+142 TIEKKVESI
-152 VVGQFESVK
+152 VAGQFESVK
-161 NTLSTRSIRT
+161 NTLSTNTIRT

-177 QNTIDAKIPVAVG
+177 QETIDAKIPVVVC
-190 HILEKGEEYFLS
+190 HILEKGEDYFLS
-202 AEGELTIKA
+202 PEGEMTIKA
-211 MIDDFLS
+211 MMDEFLA

-231 GDSSSLVGKVQRELV
+231 GDSSSLVGRVQRELV
-246 KFLQTPGTNSLLT
+246 KFLQSPGTTALLT
-259 KIFMQEWEKL
+259 KIFTQEWDKL
-269 KDRPAMDYLEDINF
+269 KDRPVMDFLEDIQF
-283 EPILANLQSY
+283 EPILANLQRY

-303 LNHPISYY
+303 LNYPITHY
-311 WPEGSSWMQES
+311 WPEGSTWMKES
-322 VVPRLIEKAFIQAE
+322 VVPRVVEKAFMQAE

-351 VREQVDSFPVAKL
+351 VREQVDSFPVSKL

-388 LIGVVQGLIVHFI
+388 LIGIVQGLIVNLM

>member
-1 MSAAGDKIRQS
+1 
-12 EYDWNERMLMD
+12 MD
-23 NLLGTLLFMA
+23 NFIVTLFFMA

-46 AIKMLFRPHE
+46 AIKMLFRPYN
-56 AKYIKNWRVPFTP
+56 AIYIKNWRLPFTP

-113 VQAKVQETIFTEDK
+113 VQLKVEETIFANDK

-132 LNLAGFSNMP
+132 LNLAGFSHMP
-142 TTIEQKVEAI
+142 ATIEQKVEAI
-152 VVGQFESVK
+152 VEGQFTSVK
-161 NTLSTRSIRT
+161 NTLSTKSIRS
-171 LLSADI
+171 LLSDDI
-177 QNTIDAKIPVAVG
+177 QNTIDAKIPLAVH
-190 HILEKGEEYFLS
+190 HILEKGEDYFLS
-202 AEGELTIKA
+202 PEGEMTIKA

-246 KFLQTPGTNSLLT
+246 KFLQAPGTSTLLT
-259 KIFMQEWEKL
+259 KIFTQEWEKL
-269 KDRPAMDYLEDINF
+269 KDRPAMDFLQDVHF
-283 EPILANLQSY
+283 EPILSKLQVY
-293 VKEQLAVAER
+293 VKEQLAIAER
-303 LNHPISYY
+303 LNQPISYY
-311 WPEGSSWMQES
+311 WPEGNEWVKYTVIPQ
-322 VVPRLIEKAFIQAE
+322 VIDKAFVKAE
-336 DKLEDVLKRLNLQEV
+336 EKLEDVLNRLNLQEV
-351 VREQVDSFPVAKL
+351 VREQVDSFPVEKL

-388 LIGVVQGLIVHFI
+388 LIGIVQGLIVYFI

>member
-1 MSAAGDKIRQS
+1 
-12 EYDWNERMLMD
+12 MD
-23 NLLGTLLFMA
+23 NFIVTLLFMA

-46 AIKMLFRPHE
+46 AIKMLFRPHN
-56 AKYIKNWRVPFTP
+56 AIYIKNWRVPFTP

-106 QDKVEQF
+106 QEKVEQF
-113 VQAKVQETIFTEDK
+113 VQTKVEETIFTNDK

-132 LNLAGFSNMP
+132 LNIAGFAHMP
-142 TTIEQKVEAI
+142 ATIEQKVEAI
-152 VVGQFESVK
+152 VEGQFASVK
-161 NTLSTRSIRT
+161 NTLSTKSIRT
-171 LLSADI
+171 LLSSDM
-177 QNTIDAKIPVAVG
+177 QDTLDAKIPVAIS
-190 HILEKGEEYFLS
+190 HILEKGEDYFLS
-202 AEGELTIKA
+202 PEGEMTIKA

-218 SKGSLGGMINMFL
+218 SKGSFGGMINMFL

-246 KFLQTPGTNSLLT
+246 KFLQAPGTSTLLT
-259 KIFMQEWEKL
+259 KIFTQEWEKL
-269 KDRPAMDYLEDINF
+269 KDRPAMDFLQDMQF
-283 EPILANLQSY
+283 DPILSKLQMY

-303 LNHPISYY
+303 LNQPISYY
-311 WPEGSSWMQES
+311 WPEGNEWMKNS
-322 VVPRLIEKAFIQAE
+322 VIPQVIEKAFVKAE
-336 DKLEDVLKRLNLQEV
+336 EKLEDVLTRLNLQEV
-351 VREQVDSFPVAKL
+351 VREQVDSFPVEKL

-388 LIGVVQGLIVHFI
+388 LIGIVQGLIVYFI

>member
-1 MSAAGDKIRQS
+1 
-12 EYDWNERMLMD
+12 MD
-23 NLLGTLLFMA
+23 NFIVTLIFMA
-33 IIGAAIGGVTNHL
+33 VIGAAIGGITNHL
-46 AIKMLFRPHE
+46 AIKMLFRPHN
-56 AKYIKNWRVPFTP
+56 AIYIKNWRVPFTP

-113 VQAKVQETIFTEDK
+113 VQAKVEETIFTNDK

-132 LNLAGFSNMP
+132 LSLAGFSNMP
-142 TTIEQKVEAI
+142 ATIEQKVEAI
-152 VVGQFESVK
+152 VEGQFESVK
-161 NTLSTRSIRT
+161 NTLSTKSIRT

-177 QNTIDAKIPVAVG
+177 QNTIDAKIPVAVD
-190 HILEKGEEYFLS
+190 HILEKGEDYFLS
-202 AEGELTIKA
+202 PEGELTIKA

-231 GDSSSLVGKVQRELV
+231 GDSSSLMSKVQRELI
-246 KFLQTPGTNSLLT
+246 KFLQKPGTSALLT
-259 KIFMQEWEKL
+259 KIFTQELEKL
-269 KDRPAMDYLEDINF
+269 KDRPAMDFLQDIHF
-283 EPILANLQSY
+283 EQILSKLQTY
-293 VKEQLAVAER
+293 VKEQLAVEER
-303 LNHPISYY
+303 LNYPISHY
-311 WPEGSSWMQES
+311 WPEGNSWMKETVIPQA
-322 VVPRLIEKAFIQAE
+322 IEKAFVKAE
-336 DKLEDVLKRLNLQEV
+336 EKLEDVLKRLNLQEV
-351 VREQVDSFPVAKL
+351 VREQVDSFPVEKL

-388 LIGVVQGLIVHFI
+388 LIGIVQGLIVYFI

>member
-1 MSAAGDKIRQS
+1 
-12 EYDWNERMLMD
+12 MD
-23 NLLGTLLFMA
+23 NFIVTLLFMA
-33 IIGAAIGGVTNHL
+33 IIGAAIGGITNHL

-56 AKYIKNWRVPFTP
+56 AIYIKNWRVPFTP

-113 VQAKVQETIFTEDK
+113 VQTKVEETFFTEDK

-132 LNLAGFSNMP
+132 LTLAGFSNMP
-142 TTIEQKVEAI
+142 VTIEKKVEQI
-152 VVGQFESVK
+152 VAGQFESVK
-161 NTLSTRSIRT
+161 NTLSTRTIRT
-171 LLSADI
+171 LLSEDI
-177 QNTIDAKIPVAVG
+177 QQTIDAKIPVAVG
-190 HILEKGEEYFLS
+190 HILQKGEDYFLS
-202 AEGELTIKA
+202 PAGEMTIKA

-218 SKGSLGGMINMFL
+218 SKGSLGGMLNMFL
-231 GDSSSLVGKVQRELV
+231 GDSSSLMGKVQRELV
-246 KFLQTPGTNSLLT
+246 KFIQAPGTTALLT
-259 KIFMQEWEKL
+259 NIFTQEWEKL
-269 KDRPAMDYLEDINF
+269 KDRPAMDYLEDIDF

-293 VKEQLAVAER
+293 VKDQLAVAER
-303 LNHPISYY
+303 LQHPISYY
-311 WPEGSSWMQES
+311 WPSGSTWMRETI
-322 VVPRLIEKAFIQAE
+322 VPQMIEKAFTRAE

-351 VREQVDSFPVAKL
+351 VREQVDSFPVSKL

-388 LIGVVQGLIVHFI
+388 LIGIVQGLIVYFI